1 MEENHLEG
9 GKAGCSSVY
18 SLRSS
23 HSSYHNAPDPGGPET
38 GLGDISVYH
47 VIVLV
52 QAGNASDNPAPTGS
66 SREQRSL
73 MKMTQCLRITSI
85 ARSFKIINQRGR
97 DSSELLLSG
106 RRERQ
111 GKT

>member
-1 MEENHLEG
+1 MARLG
-9 GKAGCSSVY
+9 APQYY

-38 GLGDISVYH
+38 DLGDISVYH